1 MHRLQGDEV
10 YFKKQKL
17 SVLVEKFC
25 TQFCAFL
32 DSQTDSKMVAFVCEQ
47 ARPWIGIFRA
57 SGKKTLRLAQVL
69 LGLWGETDSI
79 PAKLQTLVLTRELCF
94 YVTNQHY
101 DKILKK
107 AYLTF
112 AEACKMVSW
121 RNYDLV
127 TFMTNGLVELFRVK
141 PEVSYILTFRLVQ
154 GLAARIKDLYTQNVR
169 CS

>member
-1 MHRLQGDEV
+1 M
-10 YFKKQKL
+10 FKKPKFAA
-17 SVLVEKFC
+17 VVEKFC
-25 TQFCAFL
+25 THFCAFL
-32 DSQTDSKMVAFVCEQ
+32 DAQSESKMVAYLCEQ
-47 ARPWIGIFRA
+47 AKPWIGLFKV
-57 SGKKTLRLAQVL
+57 SGKKTLRLAKVL

-79 PAKLQTLVLTRELCF
+79 PAKLQTLLLTRELCF
-94 YVTNQHY
+94 YVSNAHY

-112 AEACKMVSW
+112 AEAAKIVSW

-154 GLAARIKDLYTQNVR
+154 GLAARIKDLYTQNVGEVLI
-169 CS
+169 